1 MLTAVCGRRR
11 GKQRAPV
18 ARETKLHVE
27 SRQRKVAKHGVHVA
41 ELRFLG
47 ALELAPRRSVEEQ
60 IAHLHRGAE
69 RPCRGARRAE
79 LAAVADDLPSARFSG
94 GELWL
99 YNLHISPYEAG
110 NRHNHDPLRPRKLLL
125 HRREMRR
132 LVGEAE
138 QEGLTLVPLDIYFRG
153 GIAKTTLALVR
164 GKKLHDKREDLK
176 TREVKR
182 EMDRAYKLS

>member
-1 MLTAVCGRRR
+1 MARSDSDDDGRKLVVSNRKAR
-11 GKQRAPV
+11 HEYHVLQTHEAGMVLQGTEVKSLRNGKANLQDA
-18 ARETKLHVE
+18 
-27 SRQRKVAKHGVHVA
+27 
-41 ELRFLG
+41 F
-47 ALELAPRRSVEEQ
+47 
-60 IAHLHRGAE
+60 
-69 RPCRGARRAE
+69 
-79 LAAVADDLPSARFSG
+79 ARFSS

-125 HRREMRR
+125 HRREMQR

-182 EMDRAYKLS
+182 EMERAYKLS

>member
-1 MLTAVCGRRR
+1 MSRSDSDNDGRKLVVSNRKAR
-11 GKQRAPV
+11 HEYHVLQTHEAGMVLQGTEVKSLRNGKANLQDA
-18 ARETKLHVE
+18 
-27 SRQRKVAKHGVHVA
+27 
-41 ELRFLG
+41 F
-47 ALELAPRRSVEEQ
+47 
-60 IAHLHRGAE
+60 
-69 RPCRGARRAE
+69 
-79 LAAVADDLPSARFSG
+79 ARFSS

-182 EMDRAYKLS
+182 EMERAYKLS